1 MHGSEDEDGQH
12 STPEEG
18 SRPKLM
24 LRVMGSLAIF
34 GVMVGL
40 MIGRLINPEPAQ
52 LQQVDA
58 ADDALVVW
66 FTSEPKVHGEQV
78 DGTVALLFDT
88 EGKAQGVQGGRLK
101 IAGKDANWRLRLTDK
116 GVLLTVVAARPLQGD
131 WAGAKVDG
139 RWRLAINLR
148 EE

>member
-1 MHGSEDEDGQH
+1 
-12 STPEEG
+12 
-18 SRPKLM
+18 M
-24 LRVMGSLAIF
+24 LRVMGALAIF

-40 MIGRLINPEPAQ
+40 MIGRLTNPEPAQ

-66 FTSEPKVHGEQV
+66 FSSEPKVHGEQV
-78 DGTVALLFDT
+78 DGTVALLFDA
-88 EGKAQGVQGGRLK
+88 EGKAQGGRLK
-101 IAGKDANWRLRLTDK
+101 VAGKDANWRLRLTDK
-116 GVLLTVVAARPLQGD
+116 GVLLTLVAARPLQGE

-139 RWRLAINLR
+139 RWRLSISLR

>member
-1 MHGSEDEDGQH
+1 MHGSADEDGQH
-12 STPEEG
+12 STPEEDP
-18 SRPKLM
+18 RPKLM
-24 LRVMGSLAIF
+24 LRVMGALAIF

-40 MIGRLINPEPAQ
+40 MIGRLTNPEPAQ

-66 FTSEPKVHGEQV
+66 FSSEPKVHGEQV
-78 DGTVALLFDT
+78 DGTVALLFDA
-88 EGKAQGVQGGRLK
+88 EGKAQGGRLNV
-101 IAGKDANWRLRLTDK
+101 AGKDANWRLRLTDK
-116 GVLLTVVAARPLQGD
+116 GVLLTLVAARPLQGE

-139 RWRLAINLR
+139 RWRLSISLR

>member
-24 LRVMGSLAIF
+24 LRVMGSLAIV
-34 GVMVGL
+34 GMMLGL
-40 MIGRLINPEPAQ
+40 MIGRLTNPDPVQ
-52 LQQVDA
+52 LQQVEA
-58 ADDALVVW
+58 TDDALVVW
-66 FTSEPKVHGEQV
+66 FSREPALHGERV
-78 DGTVALLFDT
+78 DGTVALLFDA
-88 EGKAQGVQGGRLK
+88 EGTAQSGRLK
-101 IAGKDANWRLRLTDK
+101 VAGKDANWRLRLTDK
-116 GVLLTVVAARPLQGD
+116 GVLLTLLAARPLEGD

-139 RWRLAINLR
+139 RWRLVISLR

>member
-1 MHGSEDEDGQH
+1 
-12 STPEEG
+12 
-18 SRPKLM
+18 M
-24 LRVMGSLAIF
+24 LRVMGALAIF

-40 MIGRLINPEPAQ
+40 MIGRLTNPEPAQ

-66 FTSEPKVHGEQV
+66 FSSEPKVHGEQV
-78 DGTVALLFDT
+78 DGTVALLFDA
-88 EGKAQGVQGGRLK
+88 EGKAQGGRLNV
-101 IAGKDANWRLRLTDK
+101 AGKDANWRLRLTDK
-116 GVLLTVVAARPLQGD
+116 GVLLTLVAARPLQGE

-139 RWRLAINLR
+139 RWRLSISLR